1 MKLTIRLERPEDYRE
16 VEALTRE
23 AFWGVFHP
31 TCDEHYL
38 VHKLRNSRDFV
49 PALDMVAESD
59 GRIVGHILY
68 TKARVTDAAGREN
81 EVLTFGPL
89 SVLPAYWK
97 RGIGTAL
104 MRATIDRARELGY
117 RGIVIFGHPDY
128 YCRVGFRPAGEFGI
142 VTGQGDAYDA
152 FMALPLYPGALD
164 GIAGV
169 YRASSDFEMDEAAA
183 KAFDNTFPPKAPA
196 DMAPID
202 TLLKR
207 LAPPARRAIETLKL
221 PALNW
226 LSRFSGRE
234 IRALEGMDDAAME
247 QINAAL
253 REQGMP
259 EKEEGRSPLDF
270 TTRIKNEKYTK

>member
-169 YRASSDFEMDEAAA
+169 YRESPDFEMDEAAA
-183 KAFDNTFPPKAPA
+183 KAFPPKAPA

>member
-1 MKLTIRLERPEDYRE
+1 MP
-16 VEALTRE
+16 
-23 AFWGVFHP
+23 
-31 TCDEHYL
+31 
-38 VHKLRNSRDFV
+38 
-49 PALDMVAESD
+49 
-59 GRIVGHILY
+59 GRGS
-68 TKARVTDAAGREN
+68 G
-81 EVLTFGPL
+81 
-89 SVLPAYWK
+89 
-97 RGIGTAL
+97 
-104 MRATIDRARELGY
+104 
-117 RGIVIFGHPDY
+117 
-128 YCRVGFRPAGEFGI
+128 PAGEFGI

-169 YRASSDFEMDEAAA
+169 YRESPDFEMDEAAA

-247 QINAAL
+247 QINARCGS
-253 REQGMP
+253 RECRKKRRGVRLSTSQ
-259 EKEEGRSPLDF
+259 LV
-270 TTRIKNEKYTK
+270 

>member
-142 VTGQGDAYDA
+142 VTGQG
-152 FMALPLYPGALD
+152 MP
-164 GIAGV
+164 
-169 YRASSDFEMDEAAA
+169 M
-183 KAFDNTFPPKAPA
+183 
-196 DMAPID
+196 
-202 TLLKR
+202 TLLWRCRCIRGRWTGSPVFTGNRRISRWTR
-207 LAPPARRAIETLKL
+207 LRRRPSTT
-221 PALNW
+221 
-226 LSRFSGRE
+226 LSRPRRRRIWRPST
-234 IRALEGMDDAAME
+234 
-247 QINAAL
+247 
-253 REQGMP
+253 
-259 EKEEGRSPLDF
+259 RS
-270 TTRIKNEKYTK
+270 

>member
-1 MKLTIRLERPEDYRE
+1 MKLTIRLERPGDYLE
-16 VEALTRE
+16 AEALTRE

-142 VTGQGDAYDA
+142 VTGQGDA
-152 FMALPLYPGALD
+152 G
-164 GIAGV
+164 
-169 YRASSDFEMDEAAA
+169 
-183 KAFDNTFPPKAPA
+183 
-196 DMAPID
+196 
-202 TLLKR
+202 
-207 LAPPARRAIETLKL
+207 
-221 PALNW
+221 
-226 LSRFSGRE
+226 
-234 IRALEGMDDAAME
+234 
-247 QINAAL
+247 
-253 REQGMP
+253 
-259 EKEEGRSPLDF
+259 
-270 TTRIKNEKYTK
+270 

>member
-1 MKLTIRLERPEDYRE
+1 M
-16 VEALTRE
+16 
-23 AFWGVFHP
+23 
-31 TCDEHYL
+31 
-38 VHKLRNSRDFV
+38 
-49 PALDMVAESD
+49 
-59 GRIVGHILY
+59 
-68 TKARVTDAAGREN
+68 
-81 EVLTFGPL
+81 
-89 SVLPAYWK
+89 
-97 RGIGTAL
+97 
-104 MRATIDRARELGY
+104 
-117 RGIVIFGHPDY
+117 FGHPDY

-169 YRASSDFEMDEAAA
+169 YRESPDFEMDEAAA

-247 QINAAL
+247 PINAAL